1 MPPGSARRVENNDAY
16 AFVSDNALGATEKF
30 GVKSISL
37 RAVKPERGGAVRPMG
52 APPSPARNLACPV
65 GLAEKDL
72 ISPTRTT

>member
-1 MPPGSARRVENNDAY
+1 
-16 AFVSDNALGATEKF
+16 LGATEKF